1 MAYTISK
8 KIVLARALVKQP
20 KLLILEDPL
29 DHFDKEE
36 ALEIID
42 LLTGPEQSW
51 SLVVVSNNGLWEQK
65 CNKQIVLK
73 KGVIINKL

>member
-8 KIVLARALVKQP
+8 KIILARALVKQP

-36 ALEIID
+36 ATKLIN
-42 LLTGPEQSW
+42 LLASPQSPW
-51 SLVVVSNNGLWEQK
+51 SLVVVSNNGLWDAK
-65 CNKQIVLK
+65 CNKHIELK
-73 KGVIINKL
+73 NGFIINKL